1 MFFPF
6 KTCAPAKRFSHLN
19 QPAMAAEGI
28 FALPQTKNTWA
39 TKKHLLLSIEFLV
52 VQKNGSFNWF
62 IKKTPDVKLGRDFI
76 PNTNCCLTKTNRLGP
91 LGFVFQLHHPSL
103 GHPSDKEIGGITLMQ
118 AEGLERK
125 IRVGLHFFLGGKK
138 RRSFWWEKKVE
149 FVYIYV
155 IYIGLG
161 MTYIIYIY

>member
-1 MFFPF
+1 MPSPKQ
-6 KTCAPAKRFSHLN
+6 KTLELR
-19 QPAMAAEGI
+19 
-28 FALPQTKNTWA
+28 KNTSYFPLNSW
-39 TKKHLLLSIEFLV
+39 LF
-52 VQKNGSFNWF
+52 KNGSFNWF

-125 IRVGLHFFLGGKK
+125 IRVGLHFFLGGKNGGLFDG
-138 RRSFWWEKKVE
+138 RKKLSL
-149 FVYIYV
+149 YIY
-155 IYIGLG
+155 IYIKYIGLG
-161 MTYIIYIY
+161 MTCINIY